1 MRIPPLLH
9 HVHLPTFDH
18 LLERAS
24 GPEATF
30 HLEWALSCQKAYPD
44 FLHLYWDYEAARKLV
59 EMHYPAFLPVWQDL
73 PWDMHKADAIRY
85 LIMHRFGGVYMDA
98 DVACYRPAQDM
109 LAGYDVGTADPEYLA
124 SAVLASAPG
133 HPLWTHVVELL
144 EKRYHGFTGQ
154 ERAGHVLDLTG
165 PFMLR
170 DALKEYLFG
179 SDAEEFNGRVSG
191 GVHEAPIPA
200 AGSGQPHSLIRI
212 HELGTFFTP
221 CFWYDEQCHKRMAR
235 MQRLG
240 TVPVHLAGYHLY
252 RGSWWG
258 NTGNAASS
266 DGIAE

>member
-1 MRIPPLLH
+1 MKKSRYWLLSPGLLRQQPATPVGAVRTCNTPGPPA
-9 HVHLPTFDH
+9 P
-18 LLERAS
+18 
-24 GPEATF
+24 
-30 HLEWALSCQKAYPD
+30 
-44 FLHLYWDYEAARKLV
+44 
-59 EMHYPAFLPVWQDL
+59 PACVQ
-73 PWDMHKADAIRY
+73 
-85 LIMHRFGGVYMDA
+85 
-98 DVACYRPAQDM
+98 
-109 LAGYDVGTADPEYLA
+109 
-124 SAVLASAPG
+124 
-133 HPLWTHVVELL
+133 
-144 EKRYHGFTGQ
+144 
-154 ERAGHVLDLTG
+154 
-165 PFMLR
+165 
-170 DALKEYLFG
+170 EYLFG

-221 CFWYDEQCHKRMAR
+221 CFWYDEQVRCCGWEALGRCDGQRQSLQWRRHRQRLAMQCIQRPAAQRRPRWCGCRASFDPRLQCHKRMAR